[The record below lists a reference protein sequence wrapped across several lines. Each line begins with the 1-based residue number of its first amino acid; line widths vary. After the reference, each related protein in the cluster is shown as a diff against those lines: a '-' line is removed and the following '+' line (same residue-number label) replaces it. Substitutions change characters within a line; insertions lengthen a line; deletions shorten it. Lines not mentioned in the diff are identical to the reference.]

1 MASKFRKITALLL
14 IIIATISFVSCDKA
28 TTTAST
34 TVEVTSSEVT
44 TSEQTTQEATTTSP
58 LTTTN
63 ITTVPETTT
72 NITTTLEITT
82 TREVVVY
89 TGIEVTNQYN
99 KFFDID
105 EPFDAESFE
114 LVAHLSDGSQE
125 VVSSELIRVRGY
137 DSSTAGTKNLFV
149 IFDQYIVELS
159 VYVLEDYAFEI
170 DMDYYEDAINLKGT
184 YLKTILNNIINEDF
198 NPLLYGQARDILQES
213 DIDPNNSSNVML
225 VYTGNSVSKTWDSGV
240 TWNREHVWPQ
250 SRLGIAVDYQDDFA
264 SRATDIHNLKPCD
277 PGENSSRSNDYFNTI
292 VGNDFYEPRD
302 EVKGDIARIL
312 FYMSTMYAILTLDDD
327 ETTPTSHYTMG
338 TLSILLEWNLSD
350 PVDEFE
356 MNRNNVLYSY
366 QGNRNPYI
374 DYPGFADLI
383 WGDLT

>member
-1 MASKFRKITALLL
+1 
-14 IIIATISFVSCDKA
+14 
-28 TTTAST
+28 
-34 TVEVTSSEVT
+34 
-44 TSEQTTQEATTTSP
+44 
-58 LTTTN
+58 
-63 ITTVPETTT
+63 
-72 NITTTLEITT
+72 
-82 TREVVVY
+82 
-89 TGIEVTNQYN
+89 
-99 KFFDID
+99 
-105 EPFDAESFE
+105 
-114 LVAHLSDGSQE
+114 
-125 VVSSELIRVRGY
+125 
-137 DSSTAGTKNLFV
+137 
-149 IFDQYIVELS
+149 
-159 VYVLEDYAFEI
+159 
-170 DMDYYEDAINLKGT
+170 MDYYEDAINLKGT